1 MNIQEVISIKVRE
14 IFAYDH
20 NRYSLIFIFHSA
32 AFVEFEKVEVE
43 CPERPGGSIVLDLS
57 KLDGNI
63 TDCGPQ
69 EYTLK
74 EGSKTRLKISFKV
87 HNNVVLGL
95 KVCSSVKTKIKLF
108 KDEEVLGTFAPDS
121 NLV

>member
-1 MNIQEVISIKVRE
+1 M
-14 IFAYDH
+14 
-20 NRYSLIFIFHSA
+20 
-32 AFVEFEKVEVE
+32 
-43 CPERPGGSIVLDLS
+43 S
-57 KLDGNI
+57 KLDGSI

-74 EGSKTRLKISFKV
+74 EGSKTRLKVSFKV

-108 KDEEVLGTFAPDS
+108 KDEEVLGTFGPDS
-121 NLV
+121 NLTQTGETDWETTPDGMFKRGKYEGKIYFSDVDGNIHLQYNFIINIKKDW